1 MYDYL
6 IVGSGLYGA
15 VVARELKD
23 AGKSVLIL
31 EKRNHI
37 AGNVYTE
44 KRDNINVHVYGAHIF
59 HTSYENVWDYVNKF
73 AKFNNFIN
81 SPLAYYKGNY
91 YHLPFNM
98 NTFHEIWGVETAEE
112 AKAKIEEEKAKENIK
127 EIKNLED
134 QAISLVGRTIYERL
148 VKGYT
153 EKQWGRDCKNLPSF
167 IIKRLPLRFEYNNNY
182 FNDVYQGIPIGG
194 YTNLVKNIIGDIEV
208 IIGEDYLKD
217 REKWNKLAKNIIYT
231 GAIDE
236 FYSYKFGELEYR
248 SLMFEV
254 ERIEKEFYQN
264 NCVINFTERKV
275 PYTRIIEHKYF
286 ENDKSKV
293 TWITKEYPADYQKG
307 MEKFYPINDE
317 KNNSLYEKYA
327 KLASNEE
334 NIRFGGR
341 LGKYKYY
348 DMDDVILEALNDSKE
363 ILKVD

>member
-15 VVARELKD
+15 ILARELKN
-23 AGKSVLIL
+23 AGYKVLII

-59 HTSYENVWDYVNKF
+59 HTSDEKVWNYVNKY
-73 AKFNNFIN
+73 AKFNDFIN
-81 SPLAYYKGNY
+81 SPLAYYKGEY
-91 YHLPFNM
+91 YHMPFNM
-98 NTFHEIWGVETAEE
+98 NTFHEIWGVNTAEE

-127 EIKNLED
+127 EITNLEE

-182 FNDVYQGIPIGG
+182 FNDKYQGIPIGG
-194 YTNLVKNIIGDIEV
+194 YTKLVENIIGDIEV
-208 IIGEDYLKD
+208 KLNEDYLANKD
-217 REKWNKLAKNIIYT
+217 KWNKLAKNIIYT

-236 FYSYKFGELEYR
+236 FFDYKYGELEYR
-248 SLMFEV
+248 SLRFDL
-254 ERIEKEFYQN
+254 ERINQEFYQK
-264 NCVINFTERKV
+264 NCVINYTEREV

-286 ENDKSKV
+286 ENDKSPV
-293 TWITKEYPADYQKG
+293 TWITKEYPTDYKKG
-307 MEKFYPINDE
+307 MEKFYPMNDDKNNNLYKKYAELALNE
-317 KNNSLYEKYA
+317 KN
-327 KLASNEE
+327 
-334 NIRFGGR
+334 IFFGGR

-348 DMDDVILEALNDSKE
+348 DMDDVIAEALKDVEEVVKR
-363 ILKVD
+363 

>member
-15 VVARELKD
+15 IVARELKN
-23 AGKSVLIL
+23 AGYKVLII

-59 HTSYENVWDYVNKF
+59 HTSDEKVWNYVNKY
-73 AKFNNFIN
+73 AKFNDFIN
-81 SPLAYYKGNY
+81 SPLAYYKGKY
-91 YHLPFNM
+91 YHMPFNM
-98 NTFHEIWGVETAEE
+98 NTFHEIWGVNTAEE

-127 EIKNLED
+127 EITNLEE

-153 EKQWGRDCKNLPSF
+153 EKQWGRDCKDLPSF

-182 FNDVYQGIPIGG
+182 FNDIYQGIPIGG
-194 YTNLVKNIIGDIEV
+194 YTKLVENIIGDIEV
-208 IIGEDYLKD
+208 KLNEDYLKNKD
-217 REKWNKLAKNIIYT
+217 YWNKQAKNIIYT

-236 FYSYKFGELEYR
+236 FYDYKFGELEYR
-248 SLMFEV
+248 SLKFEV
-254 ERIEKEFYQN
+254 ERIEKEFYQK
-264 NCVINFTERKV
+264 NCVINYTEREV

-286 ENDKSKV
+286 ENDQSPV
-293 TWITKEYPADYQKG
+293 TWITKEYPSDYKKG
-307 MEKFYPINDE
+307 MEKFYPVNDE
-317 KNNSLYEKYA
+317 KNNSLYKQYEELAA
-327 KLASNEE
+327 KE
-334 NIRFGGR
+334 NNIIFGGR

-348 DMDDVILEALNDSKE
+348 DMDDVIAEALKDSE
-363 ILKVD
+363 IILNK